1 MPDYDLIIR
10 NATNGR
16 RSMDDVMR
24 AMLERFSGE
33 RGFAG
38 RDIEQTVADVCGC
51 NVRSFFAAHVRDGQP
66 IDFDRYL
73 GLIGLRVGVSWKP
86 ALSSD
91 GQPAADLRLF
101 AWLPPGERFLSLLL
115 SDPTSAW
122 GRAGLHTGDRIV
134 AVNGALLATMDD
146 FRALRR
152 RLRIGDSVH
161 VAVQR
166 PTGPWTTTVVVTGYD
181 QPVARIEAI
190 AEATERQRVL
200 RGRWAAGAP

>member
-1 MPDYDLIIR
+1 
-10 NATNGR
+10 
-16 RSMDDVMR
+16 
-24 AMLERFSGE
+24 
-33 RGFAG
+33 
-38 RDIEQTVADVCGC
+38 
-51 NVRSFFAAHVRDGQP
+51 
-66 IDFDRYL
+66 
-73 GLIGLRVGVSWKP
+73 LIGLRVRVSWKP

-91 GQPAADLRLF
+91 GERAADLRLF

-115 SDPTSAW
+115 SDPTGAW

-134 AVNGALLATMDD
+134 AVNGAPLATMDD

-166 PTGPWTTTVVVTGYD
+166 PTGAWTTTVVVTGYD

-190 AEATERQRVL
+190 PDATERQRVL
-200 RGRWAAGAP
+200 RGQWVDGGR

>member
-1 MPDYDLIIR
+1 MLDLIVR

-24 AMLERFSGE
+24 ALLQRFSGE
-33 RGFAG
+33 RGFTG
-38 RDIEQTVADVCGC
+38 PDIERTVADVCGC
-51 NVRSFFAAHVRDGQP
+51 DARSLFAAHVRDGQP

-73 GLIGLRVGVSWKP
+73 GLIGLRVRLSWRP
-86 ALSSD
+86 ALGSD
-91 GQPAADLRLF
+91 GQPAADRRLF
-101 AWLPPGERFLSLLL
+101 AWLPPGKRFLSLLL
-115 SDPTSAW
+115 SDPTGAW

-134 AVNGALLATMDD
+134 AVNGAPLATMDD

-152 RLRIGDSVH
+152 RLRIGHSVQ

-190 AEATERQRVL
+190 AEATERQRAL
-200 RGRWAAGAP
+200 RQQWVAGTP